1 MGETFSAEAGER
13 LKSPQIATL
22 LPQLGLRP
30 KSQNGLNLGIERAK
44 RMRGV
49 RRAALSLDDSFWPK
63 LSEGGQH
70 QHNLRFLWLV
80 RSLNEDAESRHE
92 TMLKNTMK
100 HETLLLTSIH
110 QSVLSKILPYTI

>member
-70 QHNLRFLWLV
+70 
-80 RSLNEDAESRHE
+80 
-92 TMLKNTMK
+92 
-100 HETLLLTSIH
+100 SINIIYGFCG
-110 QSVLSKILPYTI
+110 S